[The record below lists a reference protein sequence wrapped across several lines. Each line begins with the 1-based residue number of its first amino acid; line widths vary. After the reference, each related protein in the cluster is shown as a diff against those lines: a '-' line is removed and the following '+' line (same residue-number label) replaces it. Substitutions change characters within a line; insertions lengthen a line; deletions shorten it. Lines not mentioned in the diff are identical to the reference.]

1 MAQHAADLD
10 VVGEVIDGPQS
21 SWHPF
26 EANLLMLSQAGD
38 PKLVPERGFLSIS
51 LCKLDRV
58 GCHV

>member
-1 MAQHAADLD
+1 
-10 VVGEVIDGPQS
+10 VGEVIDGPQS